1 MDGAMKENKI
11 VCTSGYFN
19 PLHKGHL
26 ALFKAAKNLGER
38 LIVIVNNDEQVKLK
52 GSLPFMDENER
63 QEIVNAIRYVD
74 YAIISIDKDRTVRET
89 LRLIKPDVF
98 IKGGDSTLENIPEKQ
113 MCEELG
119 IDLVIGVGGNKIQSS
134 SWLKN
139 IKS

>member
-1 MDGAMKENKI
+1 MKENKI